1 MLISQ
6 TYSTD
11 TLIRTYPT
19 QTLKSEMPHVE
30 LSFGVTGKSLP
41 IDHGYGLYAA
51 LSHWQTQLHK
61 LKGIGIQNITGIID
75 QGKNLIYLTPY
86 SRLCIRLSAQNL
98 PLIYPL
104 AGKSLTIGKHKIR
117 LGIPENNLL
126 KPSPVLRSHLVVIKG
141 YQEPDSFLAA
151 AQRQLKEL
159 GIQGIARIPLRA
171 DGKLKQ
177 KNIKI
182 KRYRVVGFSLEV
194 DNLEPEDSL
203 RLQQYG
209 IGGKRKMGCGV
220 FFPVRRRE

>member
-6 TYSTD
+6 TCSTD
-11 TLIRTYPT
+11 TLIQSYPT

-41 IDHGYGLYAA
+41 IDHSYGLYAA
-51 LSHWQTQLHK
+51 LSHWQAQLHD

-75 QGKNLIYLTPY
+75 QGENLIHLTPY
-86 SRLCIRLSAQNL
+86 SRFRIRLSAQNL

-117 LGIPENNLL
+117 LGIPEITLL
-126 KPSPVLRSHLVVIKG
+126 KPLPVLRSHMVVIKG
-141 YQEPDSFLAA
+141 YQEPESFLVA
-151 AQRQLKEL
+151 AQRQLKAL
-159 GIQGIARIPLRA
+159 GIQGIASIPLRA

-177 KNIKI
+177 KTIKI

-194 DNLEPEDSL
+194 TNLEPEESL

-220 FFPVRRRE
+220 FFPMNRRG